1 MDKLSGLASKLSG
14 GNKSGGDAQ
23 ASGSSGNQ
31 GQEDYLD
38 KGEYFFFFTR
48 APIILCCWFGLSRL
62 EWNADIIALVGLDSV
77 EQKFGGGKIDP
88 QKMRSTNE
96 KITDTARNQFESA
109 TGRKVPEKFSN

>member
-38 KGEYFFFFTR
+38 KGEFLSASAWY
-48 APIILCCWFGLSRL
+48 FGLCYRG
-62 EWNADIIALVGLDSV
+62 WNAMLISSSLGLDSV

-109 TGRKVPEKFSN
+109 TG